1 MDEMKRVL
9 FYNWVPFD
17 ETERKGGGV
26 TVYTRNLITE
36 FRKRKDVEI
45 YFLSSGRAYDLVN
58 VDVRIEA
65 TENIFGQD
73 VHSFQ
78 VVNSPVFSSALIS
91 FPFVETYLND
101 RLLLPLLKKFFEEN
115 GPFDVVHFQN
125 WEGLS
130 ADCFRLKSYF
140 PKTKFI
146 YSLHNYYPF
155 CPHVNLWKAAE
166 NCSCP
171 ENCGEACISCMPK
184 DVFADKVRI
193 NQYVNYLTSCRK
205 EAPEK
210 LLSLQKAA
218 GDFYG
223 ETRYD
228 DKFRDPELKKKYA
241 GLFQQFESENIS
253 GLNEGMDCILA
264 VSERVRQ
271 IAISHG
277 LKPEKT
283 RASYIGHAMAEH
295 RQKPRPIAPGRPLH
309 IAYLGYM
316 TEPKGF
322 YFLLDALEAMPADRA
337 KELDVTIAAPMKDAL
352 ALERVESIR
361 QRFAGIHYYD
371 GYTKENL
378 PEILK
383 TVAMGLVPVLWE
395 DNLPQVAIEMKL
407 SGIPVL
413 SSDMGGAQ
421 ELSGDP
427 AFVFQAGNREDFLQH
442 LLYLQKNRAKLLD
455 YWKGGVVTPTMG
467 EHIDEL
473 YRYYG
478 WNEEGNQV

>member
-1 MDEMKRVL
+1 MKKIL

-26 TVYTRNLITE
+26 TVYTRNLIE
-36 FRKRKDVEI
+36 ELCQRKDVELF
-45 YFLSSGRAYDLVN
+45 FLSSGRAYDLLHT
-58 VDVRIEA
+58 DVRIES
-65 TENIFGQD
+65 TDNIFGRR

-78 VVNSPVFSSALIS
+78 IVNSPVFSSALIS
-91 FPFVETYLND
+91 FPFVEIYLND
-101 RLLLPLLKKFFEEN
+101 GLLLPLLKSFLEEK

-130 ADCFRLKSYF
+130 AACFQLKQFF
-140 PKTKFI
+140 PGTKFI

-166 NCSCP
+166 NCSCRGD
-171 ENCGEACISCMPK
+171 CGEACISCMPK

-193 NQYVNYLTSCRK
+193 NQYVNYLKAGKR
-205 EAPEK
+205 EVPEK
-210 LLSLQKAA
+210 LLAFQKSA
-218 GDFYG
+218 GEYYSEAGGFQ
-223 ETRYD
+223 
-228 DKFRDPELKKKYA
+228 DKFRDPELAEKYGRLFKRFADVNIA
-241 GLFQQFESENIS
+241 GLN
-253 GLNEGMDCILA
+253 NGMDYVLA
-264 VSERVRQ
+264 VSERVKK
-271 IAISHG
+271 IAHFHG
-277 LKPEKT
+277 LKAEKT
-283 RASYIGHAMAEH
+283 FVSYIGHAMAEH
-295 RQKPRPIAPGRPLH
+295 RQKPKSIDLSHPLH

-322 YFLLDALEAMPADRA
+322 YFLLSALESMSDNMAR
-337 KELDVTIAAPMKDAL
+337 KLEVTIAAPGKDAA

-361 QRFAGIHYYD
+361 QRFAAIHYYD
-371 GYTKENL
+371 GYTKEKL
-378 PEILK
+378 PGILK
-383 TVAMGLVPVLWE
+383 TVDLGLVPVLWE